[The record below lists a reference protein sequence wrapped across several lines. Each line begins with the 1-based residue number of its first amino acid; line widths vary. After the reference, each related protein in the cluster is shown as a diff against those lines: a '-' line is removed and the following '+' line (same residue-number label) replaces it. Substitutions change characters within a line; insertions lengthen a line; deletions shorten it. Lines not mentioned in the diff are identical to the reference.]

1 MNEAAMTEPFSPDGP
16 QELVSD
22 LCRLAAER
30 VPAEEAIVTGL
41 ASRTEAAEKAF
52 HDGTESLTARYRAE
66 KAAAEAESR
75 SVRREAMERYQ
86 SEHAIVSAEYEKAR
100 RAIAERFENEKA
112 TAEQEMQNAQWE
124 ATTIA
129 EAAKGGSGV
138 QLKEIQAQVEAR
150 WQELQNIHKQAA
162 TLLNRWGQWRN
173 FADPQPPASLLLER
187 HPMRRFCHAVD
198 MARTQ
203 YNALSGQIMPR
214 LVQGFWPAVILLAI
228 WGVMTIPCGLFF
240 HWDDPIHWVLAS
252 AASSLFLFVAIGIPV
267 YFLAGRR
274 SADCYLALRRTLLE
288 AGADRPS
295 TLETAKAD
303 CQRLHEAIESRQ
315 RSEIGRA
322 NERLFAAMGASLSRR
337 ERETSEID
345 AVYPPKLA
353 AITSARDEVFDQAD
367 AKYPP
372 LLRDLEERFKTQS
385 AALREQYEQTLAASK
400 VEHEQEWNEMAERW
414 TSGVARFV
422 EGAETVRENCER
434 LFPDWNAE
442 DATNWTPPD
451 ATPVAIRFGQINV
464 QLSKIRGGV
473 PDDPRLKPPANEF
486 PLPVLLPLP
495 DNSLLVL
502 KSGEAGRGKAIESL
516 QAAMLR
522 LLTSMP
528 AGKIRFTIF
537 DPVGLGENF
546 SAFMHLADFDEQLV
560 SSRIWTDT
568 DHIEQRLSD
577 LTQHMENV
585 IQVYLRNEFESI
597 LDYNN
602 FAGEMAEPY
611 RVLVIANFPAN
622 FTETAVQRLK
632 SIVAS
637 GARCGVFVLMS
648 VDSTLAAPHNVRV
661 SDLDAGAM
669 LLRWE
674 KGQFVWKHPEYGAAP
689 VALDAPPPAERFT
702 EIVRAVGHEVRD
714 AGRVEVPFHCVVPVE
729 DDWWKGDSRSG
740 IEVPLGR
747 AGAMKLQS
755 LDLGR
760 GTSQHVLI
768 SGKTGSGKSTLLHV
782 LITNVALR
790 YSPDEIELYLV
801 DFKKGVEFKAY
812 SRHQL
817 PHARVIA
824 IESEREFGLSVL
836 QRLDAELRARGDQFR
851 RLGVQDLK
859 GFRNAQPDEKLA
871 RILLMI
877 DEFQELFVEDDRIAQ
892 EGALLLDRLVRQGR
906 AFGIH
911 ILLGSQTLGGAYSLA
926 RSTIGQMAVRI
937 ALQCSESDAHLIL
950 SEENTAARLLTRP
963 GEAIYNDANGLF
975 EGNHPFQIVWLSD
988 DERDDYLRRLSDFTC
1003 RQHVRRPPPIVFE
1016 GNVPA
1021 EPAENPTLRD
1031 DLAAANWPEACT
1043 EPHFWLGSAVAIKG
1057 PTAAVFA
1064 RQAGSNLLLAG
1075 QREEASLGVMS
1086 TGLIGLALQHAPR
1099 GDCPNSRGTSES
1111 TSDRPQNSENGTVP
1125 FADPDARVRFR
1136 ILDGTRPEAPE
1147 IGYWKR
1153 VVEALPHDV
1162 TIGGVREAPEI
1173 LSEIAAELT
1182 RRQQEGQDSAPPIY
1196 LLIYNLGRFRDLRKE
1211 DEYSFGREDDKPATP
1226 GKMFTTILRDGPAC
1240 GIHTIAW
1247 ADSYATVNRLLDR
1260 QSLRDFDLRILFQM
1274 NATDSSSLMES
1285 PDAARLGV
1293 HRAIFYDGGHGQMEK
1308 FRPYGLPSAQWLAE
1322 VQRQLFRRCD
1332 SKLDARPGG

>member
-1 MNEAAMTEPFSPDGP
+1 MTEPFSPDGP
-16 QELVSD
+16 QQLLTD

-30 VPAEEAIVTGL
+30 VPAEEAIATGL
-41 ASRTEAAEKAF
+41 TSRTEAAEAAF
-52 HDGTESLTARYRAE
+52 RDGMESLTARYQAD
-66 KAAAEAESR
+66 KAAAQVESR
-75 SVRREAMERYQ
+75 SLQNEATERFE
-86 SEHAIVSAEYEKAR
+86 SEYKAVNTDYEKAR
-100 RAIAERFENEKA
+100 RRIAERFENEKA

-150 WQELQNIHKQAA
+150 WQELQNIHRQAA
-162 TLLNRWGQWRN
+162 TLLNRWGQWRD
-173 FADPQPPASLLLER
+173 FADPQPTSLLLER
-187 HPMRRFCHAVD
+187 HPMRRFCHALD

-203 YNALSGQIMPR
+203 YNALSGQVMPR
-214 LVQGFWPAVILLAI
+214 LVQGLRPMGIALLLWAMMTLPA
-228 WGVMTIPCGLFF
+228 GLYFG
-240 HWDDPIHWVLAS
+240 WNDTLHWVLAS
-252 AASSLFLFVAIGIPV
+252 AAMSLFFFVAVGVPV
-267 YFLAGRR
+267 YILAGRR

-295 TLETAKAD
+295 TLEAAKAD

-315 RSEIGRA
+315 RAEIGRA
-322 NERLFAAMGASLSRR
+322 NERLFAAMGAGLSRR
-337 ERETSEID
+337 ERETAEID

-353 AITSARDEVFDQAD
+353 ATTAARDRVFQQAD

-372 LLRDLEERFKTQS
+372 LLRAWEERYKSAS
-385 AALREQYEQTLAASK
+385 AALREQYDLTLAASK
-400 VEHEQEWNEMAERW
+400 AQHERDWNEMAERW
-414 TSGVARFV
+414 TNGLAQFV
-422 EGAETVRENCER
+422 EGAEIIRENCSR
-434 LFPDWNAE
+434 LFPDWNAAE
-442 DATNWTPPD
+442 AGSWTPPD
-451 ATPVAIRFGQINV
+451 ATPVAVRFGQINV
-464 QLSKIRGGV
+464 QLSKIRGGI
-473 PDDPRLKPPANEF
+473 PDDPRLKPPAAEF
-486 PLPVLLPLP
+486 VLPVLLPLP
-495 DNSLLVL
+495 DHSLLLL
-502 KSGEAGRGKAIESL
+502 KSGEAGRAKSVESL

-568 DHIEQRLSD
+568 DHIEQRLGD

-597 LDYNN
+597 LEYNA

-611 RVLVIANFPAN
+611 RVLVIANFPSN

-637 GARCGVFVLMS
+637 GARCGVFVLMG

-661 SDLDAGAM
+661 SDLDSSAM

-689 VALDAPPPAERFT
+689 VALDAPPPPERFT

-714 AGRVEVPFHCVVPVE
+714 AGRVEVPFSCVIPPE

-817 PHARVIA
+817 AHARVIA

-836 QRLDAELRARGDQFR
+836 QRLDAELRSRGDQFR

-859 GFRNAQPDEKLA
+859 GFRNSQPDEKLA

-877 DEFQELFVEDDRIAQ
+877 DEFQELFVEDDRISQ

-911 ILLGSQTLGGAYSLA
+911 VLLGSQTLGGAYSLA

-988 DERDDYLRRLSDFTC
+988 DERDEYLRRLTDLEC
-1003 RQHVRRPPPIVFE
+1003 RSRRTGTRRPPPIVFE

-1021 EPAENPTLRD
+1021 DPAENPTLRD
-1031 DLAAANWPEACT
+1031 DLAAASWPETCT

-1057 PTAAVFA
+1057 PTSVVFA

-1075 QREEASLGVMS
+1075 QREEASLGVMA
-1086 TGLIGLALQHAPR
+1086 TGLIGLALQHSPQ
-1099 GDCPNSRGTSES
+1099 
-1111 TSDRPQNSENGTVP
+1111 RPGEGRPSP
-1125 FADPDARVRFR
+1125 RFR

-1147 IGYWKR
+1147 VGYWKR

-1162 TIGGVREAPEI
+1162 TIGGVREAPDI
-1173 LSEIAAELT
+1173 LGEIAAELA
-1182 RRQQEGQDSAPPIY
+1182 RRQQEGQDSSEPIY

-1211 DEYSFGREDDKPATP
+1211 DEYSFGRDDDKPATP

-1247 ADSYATVNRLLDR
+1247 ADSYATINRLLDR
-1260 QSLRDFDLRILFQM
+1260 QSLRDFDLRVLFQM

-1322 VQRQLFRRCD
+1322 VQRQLFRR
-1332 SKLDARPGG
+1332 ATVAN

>member
-1 MNEAAMTEPFSPDGP
+1 MTEPFSPDGP
-16 QELVSD
+16 QQILTD

-30 VPAEEAIVTGL
+30 VPAEEAIAAGFQ
-41 ASRTEAAEKAF
+41 ARNEAAEKAF
-52 HDGTESLTARYRAE
+52 QEGIQTLSARYQAE
-66 KAAAEAESR
+66 KAAAEAESAA
-75 SVRREAMERYQ
+75 VRQEAIGGFE
-86 SEHAIVSAEYEKAR
+86 SEHAAVHDEYEKVR
-100 RAIAERFENEKA
+100 QEIAERFETEKA
-112 TAEQEMQNAQWE
+112 VAEQEMQNAQWE

-138 QLKEIQAQVEAR
+138 QLKEIQSQLEAR
-150 WQELQNIHKQAA
+150 WQELQSIHRQAA
-162 TLLNRWGQWRN
+162 TLLNRWGQWRD
-173 FADPQPPASLLLER
+173 FADPQPVNLLLER
-187 HPMRRFCHAVD
+187 HPMRRFCHALD

-203 YNALSGQIMPR
+203 YRALSSLIMPR
-214 LVQGFWPAVILLAI
+214 LVQGLRPMGIALLL
-228 WGVMTIPCGLFF
+228 WGVMTVPCGIFF
-240 HWDDPIHWVLAS
+240 GWNNTWNNTQNWVMAS
-252 AASSLFLFVAIGIPV
+252 AATTIFLFLSIGIPI

-274 SADCYLALRRTLLE
+274 SAECYLALRRTLLE
-288 AGADRPS
+288 AGVDRAT
-295 TLETAKAD
+295 TLEIAKGD

-315 RSEIGRA
+315 RAEIGRA
-322 NERLFAAMGASLSRR
+322 NERLFAAMGANLARR
-337 ERETSEID
+337 ERETAEIE
-345 AVYPPKLA
+345 AKYPPRLA
-353 AITSARDEVFDQAD
+353 EIMATRDQTFRQAD

-372 LLRDLEERFKTQS
+372 LLRELEGRYTADS
-385 AALREQYEQTLAASK
+385 AALREQYQQTLAASK
-400 VEHEQEWNEMAERW
+400 AQHEREWNEMAQRW
-414 TSGVARFV
+414 TSGLARFV
-422 EGAETVRENCER
+422 ESVETIRTNCHR
-434 LFPDWNAE
+434 LFPDWNAA
-442 DATNWTPPD
+442 DSSSWTPPEQ
-451 ATPVAIRFGQINV
+451 TPVAVRFGEIDV
-464 QLSKIRGGV
+464 QLGKIRGGL
-473 PDDPRLKPPANEF
+473 PDDPRLKPPADEF
-486 PLPVLLPLP
+486 HLPLLLPLP
-495 DNSLLVL
+495 DHSLMLL
-502 KSGEAGRGKAIESL
+502 KAGEAGRAKAIESL
-516 QAAMLR
+516 QASMLR

-568 DHIEQRLSD
+568 DHIEQRLAD

-597 LDYNN
+597 LEYNA

-637 GARCGVFVLMS
+637 GARCGVFVLMG

-661 SDLDAGAM
+661 SDLDTGAL
-669 LLRWE
+669 LLRWD

-689 VALDAPPPAERFT
+689 VKLDAPPPPERFT

-714 AGRVEVPFHCVVPVE
+714 AGRVEVPFHCVVPAE
-729 DDWWKGDSRSG
+729 EAWWTGDSRTG

-790 YSPDEIELYLV
+790 YSPDEVEMYLV

-812 SRHQL
+812 SRHML
-817 PHARVIA
+817 AHARVIA

-836 QRLDAELRARGDQFR
+836 QRLDAELRSRGDQFR

-859 GFRNAQPDEKLA
+859 GFRNTQPDEKLA
-871 RILLMI
+871 RILLII
-877 DEFQELFVEDDRIAQ
+877 DEFQELFVEDDHIAQ
-892 EGALLLDRLVRQGR
+892 EAALLLDRLVRQGR

-911 ILLGSQTLGGAYSLA
+911 VLLGSQTLGGAYSLA

-988 DERDDYLRRLSDFTC
+988 DERDDYLRRLADYAC
-1003 RQHVRRPPPIVFE
+1003 RRNVRRPPPIVFE
-1016 GNVPA
+1016 GNIPA
-1021 EPAENPTLRD
+1021 DPGENPTLRD
-1031 DLAAANWPEACT
+1031 DLAAAAWPETCT

-1057 PTAAVFA
+1057 PTSAVFA
-1064 RQAGSNLLLAG
+1064 RQEGSNLLLAG
-1075 QREEASLGVMS
+1075 HREESSLGVMA
-1086 TGLIGLALQHAPR
+1086 TGLIGLALQHSPGR
-1099 GDCPNSRGTSES
+1099 PSEG
-1111 TSDRPQNSENGTVP
+1111 RPGP
-1125 FADPDARVRFR
+1125 RFR

-1147 IGYWKR
+1147 VGYWNR
-1153 VVEALPHDV
+1153 VIEALPHDIA
-1162 TIGGVREAPEI
+1162 IGGVREAPEI
-1173 LSEIAAELT
+1173 LGEIAAELA
-1182 RRQQEGQDSAPPIY
+1182 RRQEPEAQAKDGLPSIY
-1196 LLIYNLGRFRDLRKE
+1196 LLIYNMGRFRDLRKE
-1211 DEYSFGREDDKPATP
+1211 EEYSFGREDDKPATP

-1247 ADSYATVNRLLDR
+1247 CDSYATVNRLLDR
-1260 QSLRDFDLRILFQM
+1260 QSLRDFDLRVLFQM
-1274 NATDSSSLMES
+1274 NATDSSSLMDS

-1293 HRAIFYDGGHGQMEK
+1293 HRAILYDGGHGQMEK
-1308 FRPYGLPSAQWLAE
+1308 FRPYGLPSAAWLNE
-1322 VQRQLFRRCD
+1322 VRQRLFVRAGAGRVE
-1332 SKLDARPGG
+1332 S